1 MVDILENSSNRVE
14 LLRTLNDWS
23 YMLLAREREKAE
35 VFEQPLIFE
44 IQ

>member
-1 MVDILENSSNRVE
+1 MA

-35 VFEQPLIFE
+35 MFEQPLVFQI
-44 IQ
+44 

>member
-1 MVDILENSSNRVE
+1 MVDLRENSSNRMA

-35 VFEQPLIFE
+35 MFEQPLVFQI
-44 IQ
+44 